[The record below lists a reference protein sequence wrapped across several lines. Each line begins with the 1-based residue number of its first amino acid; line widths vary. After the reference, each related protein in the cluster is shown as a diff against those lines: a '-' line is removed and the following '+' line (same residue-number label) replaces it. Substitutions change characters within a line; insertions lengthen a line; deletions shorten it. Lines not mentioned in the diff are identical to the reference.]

1 MKKKKNYSLR
11 IFNLLAK
18 RVYKLS
24 KKRNLGWTWRD
35 CQRWTSANLFQ
46 LYKGKPISSI
56 KVTEVD
62 SLIVSKLDATP
73 AGSMPTAP
81 QPEVCDSVFQIP
93 TSDLEPVNWW
103 NFPDVVN
110 SFPPLV
116 NIDIQ
121 LPPFITTGITK
132 KNLLPDLNRVR
143 EDFRKGSSSSDII
156 IVFKIL
162 VRPKRKD
169 DGKNCSYYILATY
182 EGSELDDS
190 TKDKEIDVFV
200 SEEDLTD
207 EVKAERKRKEAQKEA
222 EKKVTKKEIKSKE
235 RPQQVETKPVSEEK
249 ITLEA
254 ERYKQ
259 LNIALDGLREDFKLG
274 LITKKQ
280 YQARQQI
287 LLKKFETGGRI

>member
-1 MKKKKNYSLR
+1 MKKNFSLR
-11 IFNLLAK
+11 IFNILAK

-24 KKRNLGWTWRD
+24 KKRKLGWTWRE
-35 CQRWTSANLFQ
+35 CQKWTSANLFK
-46 LYKGKPISSI
+46 LYKGKAISKI

-62 SLIVSKLDATP
+62 SVIVSILDSAPVGVPPIP
-73 AGSMPTAP
+73 APEK
-81 QPEVCDSVFQIP
+81 EVCDSVFQIP
-93 TSDLEPVNWW
+93 SSDLEPVNWW
-103 NFPDVVN
+103 NFPDMVN

-116 NIDIQ
+116 NIDIE
-121 LPPFITTGITK
+121 LPPFISTGITK
-132 KNLLPDLNRVR
+132 RNLLPDLNTVR
-143 EDFRKGSSSSDII
+143 EEFRKGKSTSDII

-169 DGKNCSYYILATY
+169 DGSNCSYYILATF
-182 EGSELDDS
+182 EDSDLDNS
-190 TKDKEIDVFV
+190 TKESEIDVFV

-207 EVKAERKRKEAQKEA
+207 DVKAERKRKELQKEN
-222 EKKVTKKEIKSKE
+222 EKKVSKKAIKGRE
-235 RPQQVETKPVSEEK
+235 RPQQVETKAVTEEK
-249 ITLEA
+249 ISLEG

-287 LLKKFETGGRI
+287 LLKKFENGGRI

>member
-1 MKKKKNYSLR
+1 MKKNNSLK

-24 KKRNLGWTWRD
+24 KKRKLGWTWRD
-35 CQRWTSANLFQ
+35 CQKWTSANLFK
-46 LYKGKPISSI
+46 LYKGKAISKI

-62 SLIVSKLDATP
+62 AVVIGILDSTPVGATP
-73 AGSMPTAP
+73 TPTP
-81 QPEVCDSVFQIP
+81 QKEVCDSVFQIP

-116 NIDIQ
+116 NIDIE
-121 LPPFITTGITK
+121 LPPFISTGITK
-132 KNLLPDLNRVR
+132 RNLLPDLNLVR
-143 EDFRKGSSSSDII
+143 EDFRKGKSTSDII

-169 DGKNCSYYILATY
+169 DGSNCSYYILATF
-182 EGSELDDS
+182 EDSDLDNS
-190 TKDKEIDVFV
+190 TKESEIDVFV
-200 SEEDLTD
+200 SEEDLSD
-207 EVKAERKRKEAQKEA
+207 EAKAERKRKELQKEN
-222 EKKVTKKEIKSKE
+222 EKKVSKKAIKGRE
-235 RPQQVETKPVSEEK
+235 RPQQVETKAVSEEK
-249 ITLEA
+249 ISLEG

-280 YQARQQI
+280 YQSRQQI
-287 LLKKFETGGRI
+287 LLKKFENGGRI

>member
-1 MKKKKNYSLR
+1 MKKNFSLR

-24 KKRNLGWTWRD
+24 KKRKLGWTWRD
-35 CQRWTSANLFQ
+35 CQRWTSANLFK
-46 LYKGKPISSI
+46 LYKGKAISKI

-62 SLIVSKLDATP
+62 SVIVGILDSAPVGTMPTP
-73 AGSMPTAP
+73 AP
-81 QPEVCDSVFQIP
+81 QKEVCDSVFQIP

-116 NIDIQ
+116 NINIE
-121 LPPFITTGITK
+121 LPPFISTGITK
-132 KNLLPDLNRVR
+132 RNLLPDLNRVR
-143 EDFRKGSSSSDII
+143 EDFRKVKTSSEII

-169 DGKNCSYYILATY
+169 DGSNCSYYILATF
-182 EGSELDDS
+182 EDSELDIS
-190 TKDKEIDVFV
+190 TKDDEIDVFV
-200 SEEDLTD
+200 SEEDLSA
-207 EVKAERKRKEAQKEA
+207 EVKAERKMKEQQKES
-222 EKKVTKKEIKSKE
+222 EKKVTKKEIKGRE
-235 RPQQVETKPVSEEK
+235 RPQQVETKAVSEDK
-249 ITLEA
+249 ISLEA

-287 LLKKFETGGRI
+287 LLKKFENGGKI

>member
-1 MKKKKNYSLR
+1 MKKNNSLR

-18 RVYKLS
+18 RVYKVS
-24 KKRNLGWTWRD
+24 KKRKLGWTWRD
-35 CQRWTSANLFQ
+35 CQKWTSANLFK
-46 LYKGKPISSI
+46 LYKGKPISKI

-62 SLIVSKLDATP
+62 SVVIGILDSTGGAQVPVTTP
-73 AGSMPTAP
+73 
-81 QPEVCDSVFQIP
+81 QKEVCDSVFQIP

-121 LPPFITTGITK
+121 LPPFINTGITK
-132 KNLLPDLNRVR
+132 RNILPDLNRVR
-143 EDFRKGSSSSDII
+143 EDFRKVKTSSEII

-169 DGKNCSYYILATY
+169 DGSNCSYYILATF
-182 EGSELDDS
+182 EDSELDIS
-190 TKDKEIDVFV
+190 TKDNEIDVFV
-200 SEEDLTD
+200 SEEDLSAET
-207 EVKAERKRKEAQKEA
+207 KAKRKQIELQKEG
-222 EKKVTKKEIKSKE
+222 EKKVNKKVIQKKE
-235 RPQQVETKPVSEEK
+235 RPQQVETKSASEEK
-249 ITLEA
+249 ISLEA

-287 LLKKFETGGRI
+287 LLKKFENGGKI

>member
-1 MKKKKNYSLR
+1 MKKNFSLR

-24 KKRNLGWTWRD
+24 KKRKLGWTWKD
-35 CQRWTSANLFQ
+35 CQKWTSANLFK
-46 LYKGKPISSI
+46 LYKGKPISKI

-62 SLIVSKLDATP
+62 SVIVGILDSTGGTQVPVGTP
-73 AGSMPTAP
+73 
-81 QPEVCDSVFQIP
+81 QKEVCDSVFQIP
-93 TSDLEPVNWW
+93 SSDLEPVNWW

-116 NIDIQ
+116 NINVE
-121 LPPFITTGITK
+121 LAPFISSGITK
-132 KNLLPDLNRVR
+132 RNLLPDLNRVR
-143 EDFRKGSSSSDII
+143 EEFRKVKSSSEII

-169 DGKNCSYYILATY
+169 DGKNCSYYILATF
-182 EGSELDDS
+182 EDSELDKMTMD
-190 TKDKEIDVFV
+190 DEIDVFV
-200 SEEDLTD
+200 SEEDLSA
-207 EVKAERKRKEAQKEA
+207 ERKAERKQKELQKES
-222 EKKVTKKEIKSKE
+222 EKKVTKKEIKTKE
-235 RPQQVETKPVSEEK
+235 RPQQVETKAVSEEK
-249 ITLEA
+249 ISLEA

-287 LLKKFETGGRI
+287 LLKKFENGGKI